1 MQVNGYTQPGRDE
14 LRKEYLSKRRA
25 LSSASVLKASD
36 IIFKKLICLEEYANA
51 DDILIYS
58 SCDNEVMTDKIIKYS
73 IKENK
78 NVFLPKCIDSRIMEF
93 YKITGLSDLNRG
105 MYGIPEPDG
114 GDKYVN
120 NESSLCIVPAICFDK
135 RGFRLG
141 YGKGYYDRFLSR
153 FSGFTVGIAIDEFIL
168 EKLPIIRTDISVKR
182 IVTDKKIYEKEGE

>member
-1 MQVNGYTQPGRDE
+1 MQVNVYTQPGREE
-14 LRKEYLSKRRA
+14 LRKEYLSRRRA

-36 IIFKKLICLEEYANA
+36 IIFKKLICLEEYVNA
-51 DDILIYS
+51 EDILIYS
-58 SCDNEVMTDKIIKYS
+58 SCDNEVMTDKIIKNS
-73 IKENK
+73 LNENK

-105 MYGIPEPDG
+105 MYGIPEPVG

-120 NESSLCIVPAICFDK
+120 NEGSLCIVPAICFDK

>member
-14 LRKEYLSKRRA
+14 LRKEYLSRRRA

-73 IKENK
+73 LYENK

-105 MYGIPEPDG
+105 MYGIPEPVG